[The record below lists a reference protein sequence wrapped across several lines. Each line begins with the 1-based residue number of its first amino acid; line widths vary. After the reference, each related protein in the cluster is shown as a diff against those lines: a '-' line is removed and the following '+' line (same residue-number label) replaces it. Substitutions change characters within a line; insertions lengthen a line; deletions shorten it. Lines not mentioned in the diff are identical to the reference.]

1 MELVYT
7 GKTKDVY
14 TLSDGNYL
22 LQFKDDAT
30 GKDGVFDPGE
40 NAVGLTIDGLGREC
54 LALSKYFFEMLTAA
68 GVPNHFVSA
77 DLDKAQ
83 MVVKPAKMFGKGLE
97 VVVRFKATGSFTR
110 RYGDY
115 IQEGADLDGVVEFTL
130 KNDAQADPPITGD
143 SLAALGILTRQQYED
158 CKILAGRIGRLI
170 RDDLAK
176 KDLTLYDIKFEFGHV
191 DGAVALVDEV
201 SGGCMRAYKGG
212 IWVQP
217 MDLNKMILG
226 Q

>member
-7 GKTKDVY
+7 GKTKDVFA
-14 TLSDGNYL
+14 LADGNYL

-40 NAVGLTIDGLGREC
+40 NSVGLTIDGLGRESI
-54 LALSKYFFEMLTAA
+54 ALSKYFFEMLGRG
-68 GVPNHFVSA
+68 GVPTHFISA

-83 MVVKPAKMFGKGLE
+83 MVVKPAVMFGKGLE

-115 IQEGADLDGVVEFTL
+115 IPEGADLPALVEFTL
-130 KNDAQADPPITGD
+130 KNDAQADPPITKD
-143 SLAALGILTRQQYED
+143 SLEALEIMTPAQFEE
-158 CKILAGRIGRLI
+158 CKVLAQKIATLI
-170 RDDLAK
+170 RDDLAG

-191 DGAVALVDEV
+191 DGACVLVDEV

-212 IWVQP
+212 VWVQP
-217 MDLNKMILG
+217 MDLNKLILG
-226 Q
+226 